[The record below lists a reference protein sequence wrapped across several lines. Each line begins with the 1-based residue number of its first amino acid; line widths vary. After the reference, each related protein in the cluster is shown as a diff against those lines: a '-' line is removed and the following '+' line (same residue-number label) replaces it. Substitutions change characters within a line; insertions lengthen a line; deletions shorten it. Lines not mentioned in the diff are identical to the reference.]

1 MSNPALA
8 LITKRIS
15 TNAFD
20 PEHSLSPEE
29 IEALASLATRAP
41 TAFNL
46 QNWRFIALRTPA
58 AKARIWNLV
67 QQEKVMNAAVTFIV
81 CGQLPAHGQL
91 VPRLLPFV
99 TAGHMSESMAAG
111 WQAGANAMYA
121 DPQMARDEAIRS
133 ATMGAATL
141 IYAAQA
147 LGLASSAML
156 GFEAGAVV
164 REFAL
169 ADDEIPVML
178 VAVGRSAPGNWPQK
192 PRRPLAEV
200 LELQ

>member
-1 MSNPALA
+1 MSNATIA
-8 LITKRIS
+8 LITRRIS
-15 TNAFD
+15 ANAFD
-20 PEHSLSPEE
+20 PEHTLSPAE

-58 AKARIWNLV
+58 AKERIWTLV
-67 QQEKVMNAAVTFIV
+67 QQEKVRNAAVTFIV
-81 CGQLPAHGQL
+81 CGQLPRHGQL
-91 VPRLLPFV
+91 AERLSRFV
-99 TAGHMSESMAAG
+99 AAGHMSEPMAAG

-121 DPQMARDEAIRS
+121 DPQVARDEAIRS

-141 IYAAQA
+141 IYAAEA
-147 LGLASSAML
+147 MGLVSSAML
-156 GFEAGAVV
+156 GFEAQAVM

-169 ADDEIPVML
+169 EHDEIPVML